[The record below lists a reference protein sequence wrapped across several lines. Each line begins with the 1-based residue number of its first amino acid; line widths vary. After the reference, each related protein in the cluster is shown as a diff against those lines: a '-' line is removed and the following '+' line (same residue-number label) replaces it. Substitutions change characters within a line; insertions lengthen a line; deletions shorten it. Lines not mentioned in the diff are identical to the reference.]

1 MLEWPLLFCAGFLGS
16 AHCVGMC
23 GGFVISIG
31 AATTNW
37 RDNLSRQ
44 LLYSAGRIFTY
55 TILGASAGFAGWRVA
70 RLAPSG
76 LSIAAW
82 LAIGAGCLLVIQG
95 LASTGLL
102 RKRTLGAG
110 ERGCLASSF
119 FGGMLRLPGRS
130 AAFLAGLATGLLPC
144 GLLYGMI
151 AMAASTRDLLLG
163 AGSLAFFGLGTMPVM
178 LLTGCGGG
186 LLGVTARRRLYHLAA
201 WCLILTGCVSIARG
215 IVFLSRTGSDA
226 EAACPFCLSSVPG
239 SRVPRL

>member
-1 MLEWPLLFCAGFLGS
+1 MMLEWPLLFCAGFLGS

-23 GGFVISIG
+23 GGFVVSIG
-31 AATTNW
+31 AATTSW

-55 TILGASAGFAGWRVA
+55 SILGAAAGFAGWRLA

-82 LAIGAGCLLVIQG
+82 LAIGAGCLLVLQG
-95 LASTGLL
+95 LASAGLL
-102 RKRTLGAG
+102 RRRVVGAG
-110 ERGCLASSF
+110 QGACLASSF

-130 AAFLAGLATGLLPC
+130 AAFLAGLLTGLLPC

-163 AGSLAFFGLGTMPVM
+163 AGSLAIFGLGTLPVM
-178 LLTGCGGG
+178 VLTGCGGG
-186 LLGVTARRRLYHLAA
+186 LLGIAGRRRLYLAAA
-201 WCLILTGCVSIARG
+201 WCLILTGGISIARG
-215 IVFLSRTGSDA
+215 VVFLAQPRGESQP
-226 EAACPFCLSSVPG
+226 ACPFCLVPAG
-239 SRVPRL
+239 R